1 MKIIENNST
10 FSVTSSF
17 SLSTLDFKVLSLLYL
32 PIIKADAL
40 AIYHSLLEE
49 KEIMPRVYSISHD
62 DYLSDL
68 GIDSCVFLKA
78 RERLEAIGL
87 LEVYRKEEDDVGGV
101 SKVSYIYRLLPPAS
115 PKKFFSDVI
124 LKALL
129 SQNVGKKRYFF
140 LTGYFQVNETF
151 RKEDYQNISASFTSV
166 YTINNIEEDDPSL
179 QSDEDNA
186 FEQKSYKSQVD
197 FSTDAFDT
205 ELAAIAVPKKS
216 IMKEY
221 DVIVSLATLYG
232 INEKKTAE
240 LISSS
245 LDSDFNF
252 YFEKFKKEIR
262 ALNSYVRADTISK
275 DRVNLGKSKDSVRV
289 RAFESNTPKIYLQTR
304 FNAEPSRFMLS
315 EIELLKST
323 FNFSNGIINAI
334 LDYSLDKTNG
344 EFNEKFIEKVA
355 YSLSGKG
362 VKDTYDAVQILNSR
376 EFENKRSEKKT
387 RKKTKADTETKT
399 NDNQEDSDDISLDS
413 VLEAAKEFGL

>member
-101 SKVSYIYRLLPPAS
+101 CKVSYIYRLLPPAS

-166 YTINNIEEDDPSL
+166 YTINNMEEDDPSL
-179 QSDEDNA
+179 QSDEHNA

-221 DVIVSLATLYG
+221 DEIVSLATLYG
-232 INEKKTAE
+232 IDEKKTAE
-240 LISSS
+240 LVSSS
-245 LDSDFNF
+245 LDSDYNF

-323 FNFSNGIINAI
+323 FGFSNGIINAI

-362 VKDTYDAVQILNSR
+362 VKDTYDAVQTLNSR
-376 EFENKRSEKKT
+376 EFENKRSEKKI
-387 RKKTKADTETKT
+387 RKKTKVDTETKT
-399 NDNQEDSDDISLDS
+399 DDNHEDSDDISLDS